1 MVSLGLANRA
11 AALGLRLTVT
21 AKPGPTVQAGAA
33 ADAHAVG
40 ARPAKPAMIVT
51 PSARHPL
58 LDMLT
63 SPLVDATVE
72 AEYRVG
78 ETIRRPCD
86 VGTWQKYNDFDGT

>member
-1 MVSLGLANRA
+1 MVSLGLASRA

-33 ADAHAVG
+33 ADAHAMG
-40 ARPAKPAMIVT
+40 ARPAKPAIIVT
-51 PSARHPL
+51 PSARHPS

-86 VGTWQKYNDFDGT
+86 VGTWQKYNAFDGT

>member
-1 MVSLGLANRA
+1 
-11 AALGLRLTVT
+11 
-21 AKPGPTVQAGAA
+21 
-33 ADAHAVG
+33 
-40 ARPAKPAMIVT
+40 MIVT